1 MAWCAEPGGKG
12 RVFFAESNLIQKKV
26 VPPPATQSEREA
38 PLKSLRDEIS
48 LDEAGTP
55 FPY

>member
-1 MAWCAEPGGKG
+1 MLSQPGGKG
-12 RVFFAESNLIQKKV
+12 RVFLAESNLIQKKV
-26 VPPPATQSEREA
+26 IPPPAKQSEREA
-38 PLKSLRDEIS
+38 PLKSLRDEVS

>member
-1 MAWCAEPGGKG
+1 MLSQPGGKG

-26 VPPPATQSEREA
+26 IPPPAKQSEREA
-38 PLKSLRDEIS
+38 PLKSLRDEVS